1 MNPTRST
8 PNHTPARRPVLA
20 AVAACLL
27 LAGQAAWAADGVA
40 DGAAGSADGGA
51 DSAESAGGDAVLEW
65 LQAEDLLPLLETH
78 RGKAV
83 LVNFW
88 ATWCGPCIHEIP
100 ALINLKEK
108 LDPARFALVAISLD
122 DRADAPWLVP
132 EFIETRF
139 PEWHSYLNAEFED
152 YPLVE
157 ELDPDWS
164 GMLPSNYVIGPDGA
178 VARKLLGGH
187 SEEQFE
193 EAVRAAMPDPA
204 MTGETDP

>member
-8 PNHTPARRPVLA
+8 TNHTPARQPVLA
-20 AVAACLL
+20 AAAVWLA
-27 LAGQAAWAADGVA
+27 LAGQAAWAADDA
-40 DGAAGSADGGA
+40 DNPAE
-51 DSAESAGGDAVLEW
+51 SAESGDDAVLEW
-65 LQAEDLLPLLETH
+65 LKAEDLLPLLETH

-100 ALINLKEK
+100 ALLRLKKK

-152 YPLVE
+152 YLLVE
-157 ELDPDWS
+157 ELDPFWS
-164 GMLPSNYVIGPDGA
+164 GLLPSNYVIAPDGA
-178 VARKLLGGH
+178 VARTLLGGH

-193 EAVRAAMPDPA
+193 EAVRAAMPDAATPDA
-204 MTGETDP
+204 AGP